1 MIGNSGYAVL
11 LMGGDAFYV
20 WSSVAAAVA
29 LMVVELA
36 GLAARGRDLA
46 ARSQPQ

>member
-1 MIGNSGYAVL
+1 MIANSQHAML
-11 LMGGDAFYV
+11 IMGGDAFYV

-46 ARSQPQ
+46 ARSQSQ